1 MHIIDAHRNFHQKYS
16 ITTNGNDDGRLEK
29 SGQQTDGT
37 PSKSISQ
44 TSMRRLPAIG
54 FIIKMHTDN
63 TFRFV
68 SRGASTS
75 LTQVSQWITRAL
87 KALFS
92 TSEKMWI
99 DELAKCAILATG
111 SWVIDD
117 AAKVKLN
124 LHRMNVERLD
134 SKTQGTFDFSSM
146 YTTLDLEELKNQMT
160 LYVQMCFDNSR
171 DTILKV
177 HSRENHKWLDAPS
190 RPSANSRC
198 FDADTLIV
206 DCGATHG
213 SQAWSCTFKLDT

>member
-1 MHIIDAHRNFHQKYS
+1 MYPTPNGPDLEKHVIDDHRKFHQMHS
-16 ITTNGNDDGRLEK
+16 ITSND
-29 SGQQTDGT
+29 T
-37 PSKSISQ
+37 PKEQKADPQANDSASIS
-44 TSMRRLPAIG
+44 TTKISPDFNARLPALG
-54 FIIKMHTDN
+54 FIIKMHKQN
-63 TFRFV
+63 AFRFL

-117 AAKVKLN
+117 AAKVKIN

-146 YTTLDLEELKNQMT
+146 YTTLDLQELKNQMT
-160 LYVQMCFDNSR
+160 LYVQMCFDNSC

-198 FDADTLIV
+198 FDADI
-206 DCGATHG
+206 
-213 SQAWSCTFKLDT
+213 